1 MIIKKIFYFFI
12 LLLSS
17 LLMACAPVGD
27 TDDDDGDDDDGVTS
41 TTTGVI
47 NSNNPVEVQVI
58 ASAAYRSTL
67 GLYEITRNSIES
79 LLLDNG
85 GKIPTSADCLNG
97 GQVIQNSFSGLTTL
111 ASGDSLSLTYINC
124 QTSFAGQLITQSGKV
139 DLFAATVSNG
149 LYNVDLTFMGYSI
162 TTASGQILS
171 RVNGSV
177 NLFIDSTT
185 SSNTFKRY
193 FLRSH
198 PSAGNSISFELADGV
213 TTTLNLSQNL
223 FSISEDQLN
232 SNYTINVTY
241 IFSAT
246 TAVGMPL
253 TYGSLVVDSS
263 LVPLG
268 SLNGSSSPLSAS
280 PTTGVLLIRD
290 NANRQIQ
297 LDASVPSVSTVVN
310 GVVGAFIGVDW
321 AMF

>member
-12 LLLSS
+12 FLLSS
-17 LLMACAPVGD
+17 VLMACAPVGD
-27 TDDDDGDDDDGVTS
+27 TDDDDDDDDGVTT

-47 NSNNPVEVQVI
+47 NTNNPVEMQAI
-58 ASAAYRSTL
+58 AAVAYHSTL

-85 GKIPTSADCLNG
+85 GKIPTSLDCSNG
-97 GQVIQNSFSGLTTL
+97 GQVTQNSFTGSGSLS
-111 ASGDSLSLTYINC
+111 SGDALSLTYADC
-124 QTSFAGQLITQSGKV
+124 QTAVSGQMMTQNGTV
-139 DLFAATVSNG
+139 NIFAATVSNG

-162 TTASGQILS
+162 TTASGQALS

-185 SSNTFKRY
+185 SSSTFKRY

-198 PSAGNSISFELADGV
+198 PSAGNSISFELVNGV
-213 TTTLNLSQNL
+213 TTTLNLSQNR

-232 SNYTINVTY
+232 SNYTIDATY

-263 LVPLG
+263 LAPLG
-268 SLNGSSSPLSAS
+268 SLNSSSSPLSLA
-280 PTTGVLLIRD
+280 PTTGVLLIKD
-290 NANRQIQ
+290 NAGRQIQ
-297 LDASVPSVSTVVN
+297 LDASVPSVSGVVN
-310 GVVGAFIGVDW
+310 GVVGSAVGVDW
-321 AMF
+321 LVF